1 MPTMSPR
8 RSKATPPLPLLL
20 LLLVGCAEPAAPT
33 TTGPT
38 QAADEP
44 VVHAFTGATM
54 GSTYEVKFVGDT
66 PLATVRAAV
75 EEELAATDLAF
86 SQWRSDSEI
95 ARVNAHRS
103 TEPLPLSPRFAAVL
117 DEALRFAAATDGAF
131 DPTVRPLSV
140 LYREA
145 KRTGQPIDPAARA
158 AALARVD
165 HRAVAVRDGK
175 MCKQRA
181 DVELDLDGLVAG
193 AACDAIEARLVALGV
208 AGFYLEI
215 TSEVLCHGEKGP
227 GQPWRIGVVDPRSDA
242 FGGQLPTRIVELRD
256 RSLCTSGDYRNAVVL
271 DGEVVHHVF
280 DPRTGR
286 NAPHRVVS
294 ASILARRGSV
304 ADALGTACLVLGEAG
319 VRAQWA
325 ALRALGAEGALLLSV
340 DERGQLVATEFDW
353 PAERD

>member
-1 MPTMSPR
+1 MPPQVSTR
-8 RSKATPPLPLLL
+8 RSSAARPLLL
-20 LLLVGCAEPAAPT
+20 LLLAGCAEPVAPAT
-33 TTGPT
+33 RPT
-38 QAADEP
+38 PRSTEP
-44 VVHAFTGATM
+44 IVHTFSGATM
-54 GSTYEVKFVGDT
+54 GSTYAVRFVGDT
-66 PLATVRAAV
+66 ELATVRAVV

-86 SQWRSDSEI
+86 SQWRPDSEI

-103 TEPLPLSPRFAAVL
+103 TEPLPLSPRFATVL
-117 DEALRFAAATDGAF
+117 DEALRFAAATEGAF

-145 KRTGQPIDPAARA
+145 KRTGQAIDPAALA
-158 AALARVD
+158 AAKARVG

-175 MCKQRA
+175 LCKQRA
-181 DVELDLDGLVAG
+181 DVEIDLDGLVAG
-193 AACDAIEARLVALGV
+193 AVCDAIAARLVALGV
-208 AGFYLEI
+208 PGFYVEI
-215 TSEVLCHGEKGP
+215 TGEVLCHGEKGP

-242 FGGQLPTRIVELRD
+242 FGGQTPTRIVELRD
-256 RSLCTSGDYRNAVVL
+256 RSLCTSGDYRNALLL

-319 VRAQWA
+319 VRAQWP

-340 DERGQLVATEFDW
+340 DERGQLVASEFDW
-353 PAERD
+353 PAEPR

>member
-1 MPTMSPR
+1 MPAMVSR
-8 RSKATPPLPLLL
+8 RSSAVWLVPLLL
-20 LLLVGCAEPAAPT
+20 LAGCSEPVGRSSTGLAKAAT
-33 TTGPT
+33 
-38 QAADEP
+38 EP

-54 GSTYEVKFVGDT
+54 GSTYEVRFVGDT
-66 PLATVRAAV
+66 PLAAVRAAV

-86 SQWRSDSEI
+86 SQWRQDSEI

-103 TEPLPLSPRFAAVL
+103 TEPLPLSPRFAAL
-117 DEALRFAAATDGAF
+117 LAEALRFAAATDGAY

-140 LYREA
+140 LYRDA
-145 KRTGQPIDPAARA
+145 KRTGEAIDPAALA
-158 AALARVD
+158 AAKARVD
-165 HRAVAVRDGK
+165 HRAVAVRDGNL
-175 MCKQRA
+175 CKQHP

-208 AGFYLEI
+208 SGFYLEI
-215 TSEVLCHGEKGP
+215 TGEVLCHGEKAP

-242 FGGQLPTRIVELRD
+242 FGGQVPTRIVELRD
-256 RSLCTSGDYRNAVVL
+256 RSLCTSGDYRNALVL

-340 DERGQLVATEFDW
+340 DDRGELVAAEFDW
-353 PAERD
+353 PAGPR